1 LTRTSV
7 YNGGGSV
14 KTQASPLGEGR
25 GAAVFRLVPTWEVEM
40 RRREAWR
47 EMVGI
52 VAAEKKSMASQ
63 EKGLYLHFHRNRAAP
78 RSED

>member
-1 LTRTSV
+1 
-7 YNGGGSV
+7 
-14 KTQASPLGEGR
+14 
-25 GAAVFRLVPTWEVEM
+25 M